1 MIYIISDDLTG
12 ANDTGVQY
20 TKQGFKTLVT
30 VKTDENFLNLVSKN
44 YDVISINADTRAM
57 LPQDAYRTVFELVKK
72 FKNDKVEYIYKKIDS
87 LVRGNP
93 GVELDA
99 VMDAI
104 EAKTAIVAT
113 SYPEVGRK
121 LVNGRFQLIDG
132 DGSNSVINVIDVF
145 SKDMKRRVIGV
156 NLSIVREGA
165 EKVVEFVNKG
175 ARDGYQVFVIDAVED
190 NDLAIIK
197 EAALLMKYP
206 PILCGSA
213 GLAKQL
219 SLDRKKTATKPTDNK
234 LREKSKS
241 TLIMIGSRNNITSL
255 QMKALEEEM
264 GVPKVTIFTEDVF
277 NGSKDKM
284 MQDIV
289 DQVNSLM
296 TSGCRLLAVVVD
308 TLFSEFK
315 VQLKDQEQYLMDSM
329 SIAKTIGELSR
340 IIYESNPIDTIISSG
355 GDTSQQILEALGAKG
370 VLLENEIISGIPI
383 GKIIEGIADGSTIIT
398 KSGGFG
404 DKDSLIKTVE
414 FLGYGDERQLEAH
427 QTL

>member
-30 VKTDENFLNLVSKN
+30 VKTDEDFLNLVSRD

-57 LPQDAYRTVFELVKK
+57 LPKDAYRTVFGLVKK
-72 FKNDKVEYIYKKIDS
+72 FKNDKVDYVYKKIDS

-93 GVELDA
+93 GVELEA
-99 VMDAI
+99 VMDAV
-104 EAKTAIVAT
+104 EARTAIVTT

-121 LVNGRFQLIDG
+121 LVNGRFQLMDG
-132 DGSNSVINVIDVF
+132 DGKDSIINVIDVF
-145 SKDMKRRVIGV
+145 SQDMKRRVLGV
-156 NLSIVREGA
+156 SLSIVREGVQ
-165 EKVVEFVNKG
+165 KVVEFINKG
-175 ARDGYQVFVIDAVED
+175 AIDGYQVFVIDAVED

-197 EAALLMKYP
+197 EAALLIEYP
-206 PILCGSA
+206 PVLCGSA

-219 SLDRKKTATKPTDNK
+219 SLDRKVSATKAVNK
-234 LREKSKS
+234 KVREKSKI
-241 TLIMIGSRNNITSL
+241 TLIMIGSRNNITSS
-255 QMKALEEEM
+255 QMKALEEEI
-264 GVPKVTIFTEDVF
+264 GVPKITIFTEDVF
-277 NGSKDKM
+277 NGNKDKM
-284 MQDIV
+284 IQDV
-289 DQVNSLM
+289 ADQVNNLIS
-296 TSGCRLLAVVVD
+296 SGCKLLAVVVD

-315 VQLKDQEQYLMDSM
+315 VQLKDPEQYIIDSM
-329 SIAKTIGELSR
+329 RIAKTIGELSR

-383 GKIIEGIADGSTIIT
+383 GRIIEGIADGSTIIT

-404 DKDSLIKTVE
+404 DENSLIKTVE
-414 FLGYGDERQLEAH
+414 FLGV
-427 QTL
+427 

>member
-30 VKTDENFLNLVSKN
+30 VKTDEDFLNLVSRD

-57 LPQDAYRTVFELVKK
+57 LPQDAYRTVFELVGK
-72 FKNDKVEYIYKKIDS
+72 FKDDKVEYIYKKIDS

-99 VMDAI
+99 VMDAVG
-104 EAKTAIVAT
+104 ARTAIVTT

-121 LVNGRFQLIDG
+121 LVNGRFELMDG
-132 DGSNSVINVIDVF
+132 DGNASIINVIDVF
-145 SKDMKRRVIGV
+145 SQDMKRRVLGV
-156 NLSIVREGA
+156 SLSTIREGP
-165 EKVVEFVNKG
+165 EKIVEYMNKG
-175 ARDGYQVFVIDAVED
+175 VIDGYQIFVMDAVED
-190 NDLAIIK
+190 SDLAIIK
-197 EAALLMKYP
+197 EAALLMEYP
-206 PILCGSA
+206 PVLCGSA

-219 SLDRKKTATKPTDNK
+219 SLDRKISVTKAVNNK
-234 LREKSKS
+234 ARGKSKI
-241 TLIMIGSRNNITSL
+241 TLIMIGSRNNITSS
-255 QMKALEEEM
+255 QMKALEKEI

-277 NGSKDKM
+277 NGNKDKM
-284 MQDIV
+284 IQDIA
-289 DQVNSLM
+289 DQVNSLIS
-296 TSGCRLLAVVVD
+296 SGCRLLAVVVD
-308 TLFSEFK
+308 TLFTEFK
-315 VQLKDQEQYLMDSM
+315 VQLKDQEQYIIDSM
-329 SIAKTIGELSR
+329 RIAKTIGELSR

-370 VLLENEIISGIPI
+370 VLLENEIVSGIPI
-383 GKIIEGIADGSTIIT
+383 GRIIEGIADGSTIIT

-414 FLGYGDERQLEAH
+414 FLGGVDENQLGL
-427 QTL
+427 QVIN